1 MPQNQQNMSSFIKKG
16 EELFLPNTSVDNVI
30 FGYESNRLKVLLV
43 QITDTQWMLP
53 GGYVFKHES
62 LHEAAKRILEERI
75 SLREVYL
82 KQFHAF
88 GSPERSFPNEI
99 KSIFEKLCIPLE
111 QNPWIGE
118 RFITIAYYALVDIQK
133 ANPQPNQFAKAC
145 DWYPI
150 DKLPDLLLDHGDI
163 IAFARKSFL
172 KDLEEATVAPHLLP
186 DRFTMPE
193 LHGLYETV
201 LQKHLDRSRFQK
213 NMLATGK
220 FARQGKKTGVAHK
233 SPYYYRIKHETI

>member
-1 MPQNQQNMSSFIKKG
+1 MSSLLDNGK
-16 EELFLPNTSVDNVI
+16 ELFLPNTSVDNVI
-30 FGYESNRLKVLLV
+30 FGYESNQLKVLLV

-62 LHEAAKRILEERI
+62 LHEAANRILEERI

-88 GSPERSFPNEI
+88 GGPQRSFPNEI
-99 KSIFEKLCIPLE
+99 KSIFEKLGIPTD
-111 QNPWIGE
+111 QNPWISE

-133 ANPQPNQFAKAC
+133 ARPEPNQFAKTC
-145 DWYPI
+145 NWYPI
-150 DKLPDLLLDHGDI
+150 DKLPDLLLDHENI
-163 IAFARKSFL
+163 IAVAKKSFM

-201 LQKHLDRSRFQK
+201 LQKHFDRSRFQK

-220 FARQGKKTGVAHK
+220 FERQGKKTGVAHK
-233 SPYYYRIKHETI
+233 SPYLYRINHKTI